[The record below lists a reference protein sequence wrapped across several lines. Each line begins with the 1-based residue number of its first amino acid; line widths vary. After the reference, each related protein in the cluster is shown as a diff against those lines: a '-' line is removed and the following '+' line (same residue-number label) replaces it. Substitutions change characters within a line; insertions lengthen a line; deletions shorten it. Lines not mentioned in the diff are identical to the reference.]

1 MTKQTLLHSVG
12 AGLSLSVALSFMLSS
27 CQDDIREDEHYKAP
41 DFLVGN
47 ALEVLQKPFEGHTF
61 KTFLRGIELV
71 GCNDVA
77 DSQILTLLA
86 PTDEAFAQF
95 LKEKGYAS
103 IDEMYQADPVYTK
116 QVITYHML
124 YYAMDWDKMTN
135 FRPNEGD
142 GATELEK
149 QARAGM
155 FNRFRTRCVEGVERI
170 ENKDK
175 RIVDKKTNEV
185 KDSLDVLHY
194 DRYLTVFSE
203 KLFATLGIDAQKNY
217 NYFFPNTEWNPKH
230 LANGFN
236 VMNAAVLDT
245 EAVVTDNGYL
255 YHIDHVIEPAR
266 TLYEEIANNK
276 DYTLIKEIFEKYEYP
291 KLSDESEKFGEG
303 VEYYDR
309 LFKGLPDSTNI
320 ANEWYI
326 NDYKKFSS
334 NAFFSYNLFLPTD
347 EALNRMFQSF
357 WDADSGYKDVMELD
371 ELIQR
376 ILLWESLGYVQL
388 SEVSSSS
395 FSYMCF
401 PEFITSGKAVSS
413 FGSTITTSPSEYD
426 RVLFCN
432 NGILYGS
439 NQVDVPGVFSS
450 VVGPAFKDKK
460 YLYYLYALSG
470 AEQLLSLS
478 SQDVNFVALIPDTA
492 QFTHHEPAI
501 RLFKNENDV
510 PVTNTLEQWSDEAAD
525 FVSISSEVLKNMAN
539 MNTTTQA
546 TELKT
551 TGTQVI
557 ETNAAFNYWFVRD
570 GQITTNAVFNEQ
582 LNPTFKGQIWAS
594 FHEIPRNS
602 EGGKWSNGK
611 AYAYDYSG
619 IYFPASASSLETELS
634 QSNDRDY
641 PYYCFAQLLR
651 KAGLANNGSFVIEGS
666 NTIRYFAEAC
676 RFFAFVPS
684 NEAIKQAL
692 KDLPGCSGLTIDES
706 TYAIGGTLS
715 GDNKTALAKY
725 LLNYFVTADRASFA
739 SYPYLGSTC
748 KGEFVTAGEYKLNI
762 ADSGDKLSVKWS
774 GASAQGNE
782 VDVVGT
788 YYYLPFAFGDGAFQ
802 LIDTVLK

>member
-103 IDEMYQADPVYTK
+103 IEEMYQADPVYTK

-155 FNRFRTRCVEGVERI
+155 FNRFRTRCVEDVERI
-170 ENKDK
+170 KNDDK
-175 RIVDKKTNEV
+175 SIDADSVDIV
-185 KDSLDVLHY
+185 HF

-255 YHIDHVIEPAR
+255 YHVDHVIEPAG
-266 TLYEEIANNK
+266 TIYEEISNRSEYQLVKKLFDSYKYVSENLTESNNR
-276 DYTLIKEIFEKYEYP
+276 
-291 KLSDESEKFGEG
+291 G
-303 VEYYDR
+303 YYVYNR
-309 LFKGLPDSTNI
+309 YFYNLPDI
-320 ANEWYI
+320 ATEWM
-326 NDYKKFSS
+326 S
-334 NAFFSYNLFLPTD
+334 NSYLSFAYNSFYSYNVFLPTD
-347 EALNRMFQSF
+347 EAMNRMFQNF
-357 WDADSGYKDVMELD
+357 WDAECGYKDVTELD

-376 ILLWESLGYVQL
+376 ILLLESMSFVQL
-388 SEVSSSS
+388 RDETTASSS
-395 FSYMCF
+395 YLCF
-401 PEFITSGKAVSS
+401 PEYITTGKAESY
-413 FGSTITTSPSEYD
+413 FGSKITTSPSEYD
-426 RVLFCN
+426 HVLFCN
-432 NGILYGS
+432 NGVVYGS
-439 NQVDVPGVFSS
+439 SQMDVPNVFSS
-450 VVGPAFKDKK
+450 VAGPAFKDKK
-460 YLYYLYALSG
+460 YLYYLYALNG
-470 AEQLLSLS
+470 ANQLLGLS
-478 SQDVNFVALIPDTA
+478 SKEVEFVTLIPDTA
-492 QFTHHEPAI
+492 QFTHHNPAL
-501 RLFKNENDV
+501 RLFKNENEV
-510 PVTNTLEQWSDEAAD
+510 PVTSSLQQWNDEAAD
-525 FVSISSEVLKNMAN
+525 YAPVSSSLLVDMVN
-539 MNTTTQA
+539 MNTTSQA

-557 ETNAAFNYWFVRD
+557 ETNAAFNYWYIRD
-570 GQITTNAVFNEQ
+570 GQITTNALFNEQ
-582 LNPTFKGQIWAS
+582 LNPTFKGQIWSS
-594 FHEIPRNS
+594 FHEIPRNA

-651 KAGLANNGSFVIEGS
+651 KAGLANNGSFVISGS
-666 NTIRYFAEAC
+666 TTIRYMAEPC

-692 KDLPGCSGLTIDES
+692 KELPGCSGLTINES

-715 GDNKTALAKY
+715 AANKTLLAKY
-725 LLNYFVTADRASFA
+725 LLNYFVTADRASFT

-748 KGEFVTAGEYKLNI
+748 KGEFVTAGENKLNI
-762 ADSGDKLSVKWS
+762 ADSGDKLSVKWI
-774 GASAQGNE
+774 GNTAQGNE

>member
-12 AGLSLSVALSFMLSS
+12 AGLSLSVALSFMMSS

-103 IDEMYQADPVYTK
+103 IEEMYQADPVYTK

-149 QARAGM
+149 QVRAGM
-155 FNRFRTRCVEGVERI
+155 FNRFRTRCVEDVERI
-170 ENKDK
+170 KNDDK
-175 RIVDKKTNEV
+175 SIDADSVDIV
-185 KDSLDVLHY
+185 HF

-255 YHIDHVIEPAR
+255 YHVDHVIEPAG
-266 TLYEEIANNK
+266 TIYEEISNRSEYQLVK
-276 DYTLIKEIFEKYEYP
+276 KLFDSYKYVSVN
-291 KLSDESEKFGEG
+291 LTESENRGYSVYNRYF
-303 VEYYDR
+303 Y
-309 LFKGLPDSTNI
+309 GLPEI
-320 ANEWYI
+320 AKEWLGTSYLDFAY
-326 NDYKKFSS
+326 NSFY
-334 NAFFSYNLFLPTD
+334 SYNIFLPTD
-347 EALNRMFQSF
+347 EALNRMFQNF
-357 WDADSGYKDVMELD
+357 WDADCGYKDVTELD

-376 ILLWESLGYVQL
+376 ILLKESLGNVQL
-388 SEVSSSS
+388 RDESTASS
-395 FSYMCF
+395 SYMCF
-401 PEFITSGKAVSS
+401 PEYITSGRAESY
-413 FGSTITTSPSEYD
+413 FGSKITTSPSEYD
-426 RVLFCN
+426 HILFCN

-439 NQVDVPGVFSS
+439 SQVDVPNVFSS
-450 VVGPAFKDKK
+450 VAGPAFKDKK
-460 YLYYLYALSG
+460 YLYYLYALNG
-470 AEQLLSLS
+470 ANQLLGLS
-478 SQDVNFVALIPDTA
+478 SKEVEFVTLIPDTA
-492 QFTHHEPAI
+492 QFAHHDPAI
-501 RLFKNENDV
+501 RLFKNENEV
-510 PVTNTLEQWSDEAAD
+510 PVTSSLQQWNDEAAD
-525 FVSISSEVLKNMAN
+525 FAPISSSVLMEMVN

-546 TELKT
+546 AELKT

-570 GQITTNAVFNEQ
+570 GQITTNALFNEQ
-582 LNPTFKGQIWAS
+582 LNPTFNGQIWAS
-594 FHEIPRNS
+594 FHEIPRNA

-619 IYFPASASSLETELS
+619 VYLPASAMSLETELS

-651 KAGLANNGSFVIEGS
+651 KAGLANKGSFVIEGS
-666 NTIRYFAEAC
+666 NTIRFLAEPC
-676 RFFAFVPS
+676 RFFAIVPT

-692 KDLPGCSGLTIDES
+692 KELPGCSGLTINES

-715 GDNKTALAKY
+715 KDNKNALTEY
-725 LLNYFVTADRASFA
+725 LLNYFVTADRASFT

-762 ADSGDKLSVKWS
+762 ADSGDKLSVKWIGES
-774 GASAQGNE
+774 ASGNE